1 MSVKG
6 LTQRNNYDTSRK
18 VLSKPRVIDNTIQN
32 QMNKYMHTLEHNK
45 KMLESRQSKVGLVS
59 LKNGW
64 RRQQDKLNYQ
74 SEYDRIRGLLESS
87 VLKGNSTTHLKNKQ
101 KQLENMEIVGMRPSK
116 AFDIFFIRLV
126 KFILIDLFGK

>member
-18 VLSKPRVIDNTIQN
+18 VLSEPRVIDNTIQN

-45 KMLESRQSKVGLVS
+45 KMLESRQSKVGSVS
-59 LKNGW
+59 MKNRW

-87 VLKGNSTTHLKNKQ
+87 VLKGTSFQHIKNRQTHS
-101 KQLENMEIVGMRPSK
+101 ENMDIVGMHPSK
-116 AFDIFFIRLV
+116 TFDNFYWI
-126 KFILIDLFGK
+126 G